1 MTTGQRFQSFRKEIG
16 LTQQELADKLG
27 LTRSSVARIEN
38 GYGNMTMTVMIKAAD
53 VFGCTLDTLIGRR
66 IEK

>member
-1 MTTGQRFQSFRKEIG
+1 MTTGQRFQAFRKEIG

-27 LTRSSVARIEN
+27 IKRSSVARIEN
-38 GYGNMTMTVMIKAAD
+38 DYGNMSTPVMIKAAD

-66 IEK
+66 VEM